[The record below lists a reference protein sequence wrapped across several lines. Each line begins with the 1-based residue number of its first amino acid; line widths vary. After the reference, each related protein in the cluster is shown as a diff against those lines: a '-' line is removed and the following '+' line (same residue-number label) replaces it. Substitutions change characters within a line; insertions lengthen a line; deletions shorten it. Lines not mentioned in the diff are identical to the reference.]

1 MDTLKYLKAQSGLV
15 QDFLQKEDE
24 DNAKN
29 EDTVLRDDT
38 LGSLGLPA
46 SADVLKSSLTTESM
60 KTQRVLPF
68 LRYTNEFV
76 APNRH
81 QKPVY

>member
-1 MDTLKYLKAQSGLV
+1 MDTLKYLQAQSGLV

-46 SADVLKSSLTTESM
+46 SADVLKSSLTTRCDEKCDKECPENGRRRRATVPSG
-60 KTQRVLPF
+60 R
-68 LRYTNEFV
+68 
-76 APNRH
+76 
-81 QKPVY
+81 